1 MSHKLTLQQI
11 RDFTERMP
19 FNTHLGIHV
28 ERVHK
33 DGLTISLPL
42 REEFRNAAQVLHGG
56 LTATLADAA
65 AGMSLVREF
74 GGKMVLTTI
83 EMKISYFRPI
93 WGKKVFARCK
103 LLRLGKQICVGS
115 VDIHDDKG
123 KHAGAALVTYMV
135 VGPRQDTK
143 AE

>member
-1 MSHKLTLQQI
+1 MAHKLTLKQV
-11 RDFTERMP
+11 REFTKRMH

-42 REEFRNAAQVLHGG
+42 RDEFRNAANVLHGG

-74 GGKMVLTTI
+74 GGAMILTTI
-83 EMKISYFRPI
+83 ELKINYFRPI

-103 LLRLGKQICVGS
+103 LLRVGKQICVGS

-135 VGPRQDTK
+135 VGPREDVK
-143 AE
+143 A